1 MQTRSEEFHAQ
12 AEECQGLADRYGD
25 LIKCQYEQLAR
36 QWLFLAA
43 QAKASEERRNRLP
56 RRETSVPSARIW
68 IGRRKIAAR

>member
-36 QWLFLAA
+36 QWLYLAA
-43 QAKASEERRNRLP
+43 QAKASEERRNRLHVGKRP
-56 RRETSVPSARIW
+56 WVRQGSGLGGAR
-68 IGRRKIAAR
+68 